1 MKYRDKLNYA
11 TKIESL
17 LKVPLK
23 MWQNKILFFSK
34 RMLKK

>member
-11 TKIESL
+11 TKVESL

-23 MWQNKILFFSK
+23 MWQNKKL
-34 RMLKK
+34 LKYKHSFY